1 MWFGLILKVNN
12 MNLKEFDV
20 LDWYSKVPFSERIYE
35 HPMIQKQIES
45 LNLINTIRDSNHLM
59 YKAAICFSWDIRNLS
74 LKKFDYQYESKV
86 RTFVDSLSADD
97 EQTKVLVGIS
107 LKSEC
112 IKTAMKSLA
121 YVRFNSKEVYDITI
135 AILSKLDK
143 KSFST
148 IEMADCYTDKMKDFL
163 EI

>member
-1 MWFGLILKVNN
+1 
-12 MNLKEFDV
+12 
-20 LDWYSKVPFSERIYE
+20 
-35 HPMIQKQIES
+35 MIQKQIES

-74 LKKFDYQYESKV
+74 LKKFDCQYESKV
-86 RTFVDSLSADD
+86 RAFVDSLSADD
-97 EQTKVLVGIS
+97 EESKVFVGMT

-121 YVRFNSKEVYDITI
+121 YVRFNSKECYHITI
-135 AILSKLDK
+135 SILSKLDK

>member
-1 MWFGLILKVNN
+1 

-45 LNLINTIRDSNHLM
+45 LNLINTIRNSNHLM
-59 YKAAICFSWDIRNLS
+59 YKSAICFSWDIRNLS
-74 LKKFDYQYESKV
+74 FNKFDSQYESKV
-86 RTFVDSLSADD
+86 RAFVDSLSADD
-97 EQTKVLVGIS
+97 EETKTLIRMS

-112 IKTAMKSLA
+112 IKTAMKGLA
-121 YVRFNSKEVYDITI
+121 YVRLNSKECYDITI
-135 AILSKLDK
+135 SILSKLDE
-143 KSFST
+143 KSFSR
-148 IEMADCYTDKMKDFL
+148 IEMADFYTDKMKDFL